1 MKILNEEDVEIKE
14 SDVDTTKGY
23 LTLDKKFVAHHD
35 EQIEI
40 PEKKHYEVERFIFD
54 DGSQM
59 LIESNEDPHVK
70 VIDDQAGVF
79 EYVDKGEGNVYYG
92 ADIKSVIDHE
102 YVEHKDAYD
111 EYEDIQ
117 RYILYTEA
125 ELKERKEMEEKQA
138 KQAAFME
145 NGPDQLESNTTSI
158 GDLTIVLSEIVAG
171 SDE

>member
-1 MKILNEEDVEIKE
+1 MKILNEEDAEIKE

-23 LTLDKKFVAHHD
+23 LKPDKKFVMHHD
-35 EQIEI
+35 EQLEI
-40 PEKKHYEVERFIFD
+40 PEQKHYEVERFVFE

-59 LIESNEDPHVK
+59 LIDSNADSHVK

-79 EYVDKGEGNVYYG
+79 EYVDQGEGNVYYG
-92 ADIKSVIDHE
+92 AEIKSVIDQEHI
-102 YVEHKDAYD
+102 EHKDAYD

-117 RYILYTEA
+117 RYVLYTEA
-125 ELKERKEMEEKQA
+125 ELQKRKEMEEKQA

-158 GDLTIVLSEIVAG
+158 GDLTIMLSEIVAG

>member
-1 MKILNEEDVEIKE
+1 MRILNEEDVEIKE

-23 LTLDKKFVAHHD
+23 LKSDKKFIVHHE
-35 EQIEI
+35 EQPEI
-40 PEKKHYEVERFIFD
+40 SEKKHYEVERFVFE

-59 LIESNEDPHVK
+59 LIETNEDPHVK

-79 EYVDKGEGNVYYG
+79 EYIDQGEGNIYHG
-92 ADIKSVIDHE
+92 AEIKSVIDQEH
-102 YVEHKDAYD
+102 VEHKDAYD

-117 RYILYTEA
+117 RYVLYTEA

-138 KQAAFME
+138 KQIAFME
-145 NGPDQLESNTTSI
+145 KGPDQLDANTTSI
-158 GDLTIVLSEIVAG
+158 GDLTIMLSEIVAG

>member
-23 LTLDKKFVAHHD
+23 LKPDKKFVMHHD
-35 EQIEI
+35 EQLEI
-40 PEKKHYEVERFIFD
+40 PEKKHYEVERFVFE

-59 LIESNEDPHVK
+59 LIETNEDPHVK

-79 EYVDKGEGNVYYG
+79 EYIDKGEGNVYHG
-92 ADIKSVIDHE
+92 AEIKSVIDHE

-117 RYILYTEA
+117 RYVLYTEA

-145 NGPDQLESNTTSI
+145 NGPDQLKSNTISI
-158 GDLTIVLSEIVAG
+158 GDLTIVLSEVVAG

>member
-23 LTLDKKFVAHHD
+23 LKPDKKFVMHHD
-35 EQIEI
+35 EQLEI
-40 PEKKHYEVERFIFD
+40 PEKKHYEVERFVFE

-59 LIESNEDPHVK
+59 LIETNEDPHVK

-79 EYVDKGEGNVYYG
+79 EYIDKGEGNIYHG
-92 ADIKSVIDHE
+92 AEIKSVIDHE
-102 YVEHKDAYD
+102 HVEHKDAYD

-117 RYILYTEA
+117 RYVLYTEA
-125 ELKERKEMEEKQA
+125 ELEERKEMEEKRA

-145 NGPDQLESNTTSI
+145 NGPDQLESNTTAI

>member
-23 LTLDKKFVAHHD
+23 LKSDKKFIAHHK
-35 EQIEI
+35 EQAEI
-40 PEKKHYEVERFIFD
+40 PERKHYEVIRFAFE

-79 EYVDKGEGNVYYG
+79 EYVDRGEGNVYHG
-92 ADIKSVIDHE
+92 AEIKSVIDQEH
-102 YVEHKDAYD
+102 VEHKDAYD

-117 RYILYTEA
+117 RYVLYTEA

-158 GDLTIVLSEIVAG
+158 GDLTIMLSEIVAG
-171 SDE
+171 SDK

>member
-23 LTLDKKFVAHHD
+23 LKPDKKFVMHHD
-35 EQIEI
+35 EQLEI
-40 PEKKHYEVERFIFD
+40 PEKRHYEVERFVFE

-59 LIESNEDPHVK
+59 LIETNEDPHVK

-79 EYVDKGEGNVYYG
+79 EYIDKGEGNVYYG
-92 ADIKSVIDHE
+92 AEIKSVIDHE
-102 YVEHKDAYD
+102 HVEHKDAYD

-117 RYILYTEA
+117 RYVLYTEA

-145 NGPDQLESNTTSI
+145 NGPDQLESNTTAI
-158 GDLTIVLSEIVAG
+158 DDLTIMLSEIIAG

>member
-1 MKILNEEDVEIKE
+1 MRILNEEDVEIQE
-14 SDVDTTKGY
+14 SDADTTKGY
-23 LTLDKKFVAHHD
+23 LKFDKKFVAHHE
-35 EQIEI
+35 EQPEI
-40 PEKKHYEVERFIFD
+40 PEKRHYEVIRFAFE

-59 LIESNEDPHVK
+59 LIDGNADAHVK

-79 EYVDKGEGNVYYG
+79 EYVDQGEGNVYYG
-92 ADIKSVIDHE
+92 AEIKSVIDQEH
-102 YVEHKDAYD
+102 VEHKDAYD

-145 NGPDQLESNTTSI
+145 MGPDQLDANTTSI
-158 GDLTIVLSEIVAG
+158 GDLTIMLSEIVAG

>member
-14 SDVDTTKGY
+14 SDVDTLKGY
-23 LTLDKKFVAHHD
+23 LKPDKIFVMHHD
-35 EQIEI
+35 EQLEI
-40 PEKKHYEVERFIFD
+40 PEKKHYEVERFVFD

-79 EYVDKGEGNVYYG
+79 EYIDKGEGNVYHG
-92 ADIKSVIDHE
+92 AEIKSVIDHE
-102 YVEHKDAYD
+102 HVEHKDAYD

-117 RYILYTEA
+117 RYVLYTEA
-125 ELKERKEMEEKQA
+125 ELKKRKEMEEKQA
-138 KQAAFME
+138 KLAAFME
-145 NGPDQLESNTTSI
+145 NGPDQLESNTTAI
-158 GDLTIVLSEIVAG
+158 GDLTIMLSEIIAG

>member
-1 MKILNEEDVEIKE
+1 MRILNEEDVEIKE

-23 LTLDKKFVAHHD
+23 LKPDKKFIVHHE
-35 EQIEI
+35 EQ
-40 PEKKHYEVERFIFD
+40 PEVPEQKHYEVERFIFD

-59 LIESNEDPHVK
+59 LIETNEDPHVK

-92 ADIKSVIDHE
+92 AEIKSVIDQEH
-102 YVEHKDAYD
+102 VEHKDAYD

-145 NGPDQLESNTTSI
+145 KGPDQLDANTTSI

>member
-35 EQIEI
+35 ERIEI

-158 GDLTIVLSEIVAG
+158 GDLTIMLSEIVAG

>member
-40 PEKKHYEVERFIFD
+40 PEKRHYEVERFIFD

-70 VIDDQAGVF
+70 VVDDQDGIF
-79 EYVDKGEGNVYYG
+79 EYVDRGEGNVYYG
-92 ADIKSVIDHE
+92 AEIKSVIDHE
-102 YVEHKDAYD
+102 HVEHKDAYD
-111 EYEDIQ
+111 EYENIQ

-145 NGPDQLESNTTSI
+145 NGPDQLESNTTAI
-158 GDLTIVLSEIVAG
+158 GDLTIMLSEIVAG

>member
-1 MKILNEEDVEIKE
+1 MKIYNEEDVEIKE

-23 LTLDKKFVAHHD
+23 LKSDKKFIVHHE
-35 EQIEI
+35 EQPEI
-40 PEKKHYEVERFIFD
+40 SEKKHYEVERFVFE

-59 LIESNEDPHVK
+59 LIETNEDAHVK

-79 EYVDKGEGNVYYG
+79 EYVDQGEGNIYYG
-92 ADIKSVIDHE
+92 AEIKSVIDQEHI
-102 YVEHKDAYD
+102 EHKDAYD

-117 RYILYTEA
+117 RYVLYTEE
-125 ELKERKEMEEKQA
+125 ELKARKEAEEKQA
-138 KQAAFME
+138 KQTAFME

-158 GDLTIVLSEIVAG
+158 GDLTIMLSEIVAG

>member
-1 MKILNEEDVEIKE
+1 MKIYNEEDVEIKE

-23 LTLDKKFVAHHD
+23 LKPDKKFVMHRD
-35 EQIEI
+35 EQLEI
-40 PEKKHYEVERFIFD
+40 PEKKHYEVERFVFE

-59 LIESNEDPHVK
+59 LIETNEDPHVK

-79 EYVDKGEGNVYYG
+79 EYVDKGEGNVYHG
-92 ADIKSVIDHE
+92 AEIKSVIDQEH
-102 YVEHKDAYD
+102 VEHKDAYD

-117 RYILYTEA
+117 RYVLYTEE
-125 ELKERKEMEEKQA
+125 ELAARKEAEEKQA
-138 KQAAFME
+138 KQTAFLE

-158 GDLTIVLSEIVAG
+158 GDLTIMLSEIVAG